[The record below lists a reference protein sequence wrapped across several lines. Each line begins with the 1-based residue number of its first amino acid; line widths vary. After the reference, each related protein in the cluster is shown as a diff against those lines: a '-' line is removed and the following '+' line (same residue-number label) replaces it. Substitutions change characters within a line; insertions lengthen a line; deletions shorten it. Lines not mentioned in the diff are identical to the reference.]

1 MKLKLKIYIKILV
14 RIKKC
19 FVLAESKFY
28 SAESKF
34 YYGSNKLL
42 FGKMKNETGGAAIKE
57 FVGLKPKMYLFLV
70 DDSSEHKKAKRV
82 NKNFVATINHGEY
95 KDILSIE
102 KCFRHPMNRI
112 ESKDHR
118 IGSYEINKISLS
130 CFDDKIYI
138 KNIGYDGLALS
149 Y

>member
-19 FVLAESKFY
+19 LVLAESKFY

-70 DDSSEHKKAKRV
+70 DDSSEHKKPSA
-82 NKNFVATINHGEY
+82 
-95 KDILSIE
+95 
-102 KCFRHPMNRI
+102 
-112 ESKDHR
+112 
-118 IGSYEINKISLS
+118 
-130 CFDDKIYI
+130 
-138 KNIGYDGLALS
+138 
-149 Y
+149 